1 MIQNVLQGHSAISSG
16 YLATRGVATCIAV
29 IATFVNSASI
39 FIEHISAEKL
49 FADMPTI
56 NGTQRRLERIVRH
69 IFQRAGA
76 AAAVR
81 SVLLLGGRTAT
92 SYVALE
98 LIINILRYRR
108 QTIRAITSRVT
119 DSQLRHFLEAIIVT
133 RLQLN
138 PEASF
143 IDGLGEIAYQ
153 VSIVVKIDHP
163 NDSGRLMISQIRE
176 IGLFISETL
185 YMVILDAR
193 SGESLIS
200 GQQAILNSSWSFYPD
215 PISNEHRQLVVKMA
229 MLMYN
234 VEGMALITQDEFFL
248 MRSTLMIIY

>member
-29 IATFVNSASI
+29 IATFVNSTST

-76 AAAVR
+76 AAVVR
-81 SVLLLGGRTAT
+81 SALLLGGCTAT
-92 SYVALE
+92 SYTT
-98 LIINILRYRR
+98 N
-108 QTIRAITSRVT
+108 IRAIKSRVT
-119 DSQLRHFLEAIIVT
+119 DSQLRNFLEAIIVT

-138 PEASF
+138 PETSF

-153 VSIVVKIDHP
+153 VSIVVNIDHP

-176 IGLFISETL
+176 IGIRFSETL
-185 YMVILDAR
+185 HMVILDAR

-200 GQQAILNSSWSFYPD
+200 GQQSIFNSSWSFYPD

-234 VEGMALITQDEFFL
+234 VERMALITQDEFFDAVD
-248 MRSTLMIIY
+248 TDDNIWNDEEDDIYF